1 MWTCSPQVSHLNG
14 GRSKVEG
21 EVNTIKE
28 TVEVRANFVKTV
40 WRISIILWRISI
52 ILWRISIILWR
63 ISIILWRISINL
75 SINQLMVNYYHC
87 NT

>member
-1 MWTCSPQVSHLNG
+1 MDISPQVSHLNG
-14 GRSKVEG
+14 GRWKVEG

-28 TVEVRANFVKTV
+28 TVEVRGNFVKTV

-52 ILWRISIILWR
+52 NLWR